1 MPKAL
6 IQRFNGGMIN
16 DPRTESSSSCMVATN
31 FDINTNPSKLLPNR
45 ATESGYSGQST
56 GRLQNFAIGYRSAG
70 AEYVLFGLGVVS
82 GQGYANILY
91 KPLSALDTDA
101 WSTPA
106 YGASASGSTSFD
118 LFVYYQ
124 RTGLIYGAKSGTH
137 IWAFDATA
145 ATPFAETHRALSY
158 TTIAQGLVHSKD
170 DILYIPYDN
179 KIIANNNGTWTPGDI
194 ALELPAYLKINSISE
209 YGNYLAIACA
219 NKNSAGNSRL
229 FLWDRNTSITTVSE
243 SIDLGYGEVKI
254 IEEIDGALIA
264 VSLVG
269 GTSTSVRDRI
279 VFRYLT
285 GNQMVKFN
293 EIVSSYFGTS
303 YAAQLSKGK
312 FRANGKLYFMLSMP
326 INGATREGV
335 FSIGRA
341 SQSSPFTVAQEL
353 TLNNATAVT
362 SGVIKNF
369 TIVGDY
375 TFMSYI
381 DNSTYALSK
390 SNDQATYTTS
400 IYESLINPG
409 MASGDRVNKKQ
420 LVGVAVN
427 HDPLTSGQ
435 TVVLKYRVDAANTA
449 NWTTIYTSSTVGDAR
464 FETSLDASETQ
475 FTSGTNYE
483 FRLES
488 TGGAVITGISYVYD
502 NLNALV

>member
-56 GRLQNFAIGYRSAG
+56 GKLQNFTIGYRSAG

-82 GQGYANILY
+82 GQSYANILY
-91 KPLSALDTDA
+91 KTLSSLDTDA

-106 YGASASGSTSFD
+106 YGASASGATSFD

-124 RTGLIYGAKSGTH
+124 RTGLIYGAKAGTH
-137 IWAFDATA
+137 IWAFDTTA
-145 ATPFAETHRALSY
+145 GAAFAETHRAISY

-170 DILYIPYDN
+170 DVLYIPYDN
-179 KIIANNNGTWTPGDI
+179 KIASNNNGSWTDA
-194 ALELPAYLKINSISE
+194 ALTLPEYLKINSISE
-209 YGNYLAIACA
+209 YGNYLVIACA
-219 NKNSAGNSRL
+219 NKNAGGNSRL

-254 IEEIDGALIA
+254 IEEIDGTLIS
-264 VSLVG
+264 VSTIG
-269 GTSTSVRDRI
+269 GTSTSIRDKV

-285 GNQMVKFN
+285 GNQMIKFN
-293 EIVSSYFGTS
+293 ELVSSYFGS
-303 YAAQLSKGK
+303 GSVQLPKGK
-312 FRANGKLYFMLSMP
+312 FRANGKLFFMLKMI
-326 INGATREGV
+326 INGATREGL

-341 SQSSPFTVAQEL
+341 SQSSPFTVAHEL
-353 TLNNATAVT
+353 TLNNATAT
-362 SGVIKNF
+362 SGSVLYNF

-375 TFMSYI
+375 TFMSYV
-381 DNSTYALSK
+381 DNSVYTLSK
-390 SNDQATYTTS
+390 SQDQATYTTS

-449 NWTTIYTSSTVGDAR
+449 NWTTIYTSSTEGDAR
-464 FETSLDASETQ
+464 FETSLDASGTQ

-488 TGGAVITGISYVYD
+488 TGGAVITGLSYVYD

>member
-56 GRLQNFAIGYRSAG
+56 GRLQNFAIGYRAST
-70 AEYVLFGLGVVS
+70 EYVLFGLGVVS
-82 GQGYANILY
+82 GQAYASILY
-91 KPLSALDTDA
+91 KPLSALDTDS

-106 YGASASGSTSFD
+106 NNASASGSTSFD

-124 RTGLIYGAKSGTH
+124 KTGLIYGAKSGTH
-137 IWAFDATA
+137 IWAFDTTGSA
-145 ATPFAETHRALSY
+145 AFAETHRAISY

-179 KIIANNNGTWTPGDI
+179 KIASNNNGSWTDA
-194 ALELPAYLKINSISE
+194 ALTLPEYLKINSISE

-219 NKNSAGNSRL
+219 NKNGAGNSRL

-243 SIDLGYGEVKI
+243 SIDLGYGEVKV
-254 IEEIDGALIA
+254 IEEIDGTLISI
-264 VSLVG
+264 SLLG
-269 GTSTSVRDRI
+269 GTATSVRDKV

-293 EIVSSYFGTS
+293 EIVSSYFGTGTLLPK
-303 YAAQLSKGK
+303 AK
-312 FRANGKLYFMLSMP
+312 FRANGKLFFMLKMK
-326 INGATREGV
+326 INGAEREGV

-341 SQSSPFTVAQEL
+341 SQSSPFTIAHEL
-353 TLNNATAVT
+353 TLNNATAT
-362 SGVIKNF
+362 TGSTLLNF

-375 TFMSYI
+375 TFMSYT
-381 DNSTYALSK
+381 DNSVYALSK
-390 SNDQATYTTS
+390 SQDQATYTTS

-464 FETSLDASETQ
+464 FETSLDASGTQ

-488 TGGAVITGISYVYD
+488 TGGAVITGLSYVYD